1 MKFKWLLFWLFNIWP
16 PFLGAGIT
24 VRNIS
29 SDLLSMETR
38 LKSRPWTSTLLKA
51 QFGGSIFAMT
61 DPIYA
66 AILSIALGKKYA
78 VWDVSAKV
86 SFIKPGRTSL
96 TAKFAISKEDIA
108 SILSELEGK
117 NKIVWSR
124 TIEVMDA
131 NHVIV
136 ASVEKSIY
144 IRKLRG

>member
-1 MKFKWLLFWLFNIWP
+1 MKWMLFWFFNIWP

-24 VRNIS
+24 VRNIA

-66 AILSIALGKKYA
+66 AILSVALGKKYA

-86 SFIKPGRTSL
+86 SFMKPGRSFL
-96 TAKFAISKEDIA
+96 TARFAVSKDEIS
-108 SILSELEGK
+108 SLLNELEGK
-117 NKIVWSR
+117 NKIIWSR
-124 TIEVMDA
+124 TIEVLDS
-131 NHVIV
+131 NDVVV